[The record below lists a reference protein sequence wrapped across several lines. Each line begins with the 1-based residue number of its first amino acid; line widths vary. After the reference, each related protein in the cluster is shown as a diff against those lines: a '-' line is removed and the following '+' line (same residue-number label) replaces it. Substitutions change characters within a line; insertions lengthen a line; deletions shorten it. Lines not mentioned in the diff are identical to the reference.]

1 MTSSPPDIV
10 LLGAGAFAREVVWT
24 VMRALPAATMAGI
37 LDDAANTQGSSV
49 AGLSVLGGTEMLVE
63 FQARPVAAVLAVG
76 LPSVRRSLAKRAAAA
91 GVELVTIIDPDALV
105 HGSAELGPGCLVMAG
120 SIVSTGAR
128 LGVGCLLNF
137 GAMAGML
144 AGGITTVLLSTNT
157 ITLPEKL
164 ESLGLYA
171 GLYGIVCSAILFV
184 GVSLLF
190 PDTVTD
196 FEGFAVA
203 RSNAI

>member
-1 MTSSPPDIV
+1 
-10 LLGAGAFAREVVWT
+10 
-24 VMRALPAATMAGI
+24 MRALPAATMAGI

-137 GAMAGML
+137 GAMAGHDCIL
-144 AGGITTVLLSTNT
+144 GDYCVLDPGSRIGGKAVLGTGVEAGTNSVVMPGLCVGDVSKIGAGSVPLVDVPPGSTAFGV
-157 ITLPEKL
+157 P
-164 ESLGLYA
+164 A
-171 GLYGIVCSAILFV
+171 RILKK
-184 GVSLLF
+184 GKQ
-190 PDTVTD
+190 P
-196 FEGFAVA
+196 
-203 RSNAI
+203 